1 VPGRKLN
8 CWEFTNCG
16 RGPGTET
23 VCPAAAETGADGVN
37 GGVNGGRSCWT
48 IAGTSCGGRLQG
60 TFAAKVE
67 TCLKCEF
74 CQQVLAEEQ
83 KERGAKPRK
92 R

>member
-1 VPGRKLN
+1 MPGSKLN

-16 RGPGTET
+16 RGPGAEL
-23 VCPAAAETGADGVN
+23 VCPAAAEAGAD
-37 GGVNGGRSCWT
+37 GVNGGRSCWT

-60 TFAAKVE
+60 TFAAKIE

-83 KERGAKPRK
+83 RAPGAKRRK